1 MGKRSRRKRSRDSDE
16 SDEDARLSDEHP
28 NMSRNAKR
36 VSDEELTSRHAIL
49 DAVGPHAEQ
58 DTAASAHGVPAALQ
72 SFVGHALLGEYGS
85 VGAAN
90 AGPME
95 ALHAAA
101 EPQRIASE
109 LFVRRMSEF
118 KGVPATRYVPHCRG
132 SVCAAAL
139 SPKGAR
145 ASSCAPC
152 TGSSPTWPRTS
163 TSLTR

>member
-1 MGKRSRRKRSRDSDE
+1 MGRRSRRKRSRDSDE
-16 SDEDARLSDEHP
+16 SDEDARLSDEYP
-28 NMSRNAKR
+28 DMSQKAKR
-36 VSDEELTSRHAIL
+36 VSDEELTSQHAIL

-101 EPQRIASE
+101 AKYSASHLNCSCGACQSSKVSLRHGTCRIAMD
-109 LFVRRMSEF
+109 LCVPLRYRPRGRARVHVRLVQVR
-118 KGVPATRYVPHCRG
+118 VPHGRE
-132 SVCAAAL
+132 
-139 SPKGAR
+139 
-145 ASSCAPC
+145 
-152 TGSSPTWPRTS
+152 PR
-163 TSLTR
+163 RP